1 MTPLVWLFL
10 VVFLPLLFVFL
21 FYKLVTHSFVKLGI
35 PPALVFVLFVL
46 ILVGALV
53 NIPVWETHTQ
63 DPGGFFKFGAYVF
76 FRPPEVRTVVVAVNV
91 GGALIPLLLSLFL
104 LPKAPFLRTLIAIAV
119 VAAVAHWLARVVPG
133 EGVTVNAL
141 IPPLVAAGVAMLV
154 AWRHAAPVAYIA
166 GTLGVLIGADL
177 LNMRQVIQAG
187 GGTFLSIGGAGVFD
201 AVFLVGII
209 AGFLSPGTESRGST
223 SMAQH

>member
-10 VVFLPLLFVFL
+10 VVFLPLLFIFL
-21 FYKLVTHSFVKLGI
+21 FYKLVTLSFVKLGI
-35 PPALVFVLFVL
+35 PPALVFALFVL
-46 ILVGALV
+46 ILVGGLV
-53 NIPVWETHTQ
+53 NIPVWQTHTQ
-63 DPGGFFKFGAYVF
+63 DPGEFFRFGRFVF
-76 FRPPEVRTVVVAVNV
+76 FQPPEVRTVVVAVNV
-91 GGALIPLLLSLFL
+91 GGALIPILLCAFL
-104 LPKAPFLRTLIAIAV
+104 LPKAPFLRTLFAVAV

-133 EGVTVNAL
+133 EGITVNAL

-177 LNMRQVIQAG
+177 LNMRQVIEAG

-209 AGFLSPGTESRGST
+209 AGFLSPGTGSRART
-223 SMAQH
+223 SMEQH